1 MGVSEVSGRLS
12 VAAQPE
18 AELEE
23 RLAWHSQRR
32 EIDQTTAKLA
42 REVRRVALLDNRRR
56 DDIGREQIERHGAAQ
71 WLRTRQRQT
80 VQEGLRVTVAETAD
94 IDEAVAAD
102 AEARYAAQSACD
114 VALTRP
120 GDVGGRQHREDLV
133 SSLLDVAVT
142 TTDDDDLTDRIDIH
156 DLRCLFH
163 LCLCSRGGRG
173 GRRLLSRRGGS
184 EHRERSDHNRAVSR
198 N

>member
-1 MGVSEVSGRLS
+1 MGVPEVSGRLS

-42 REVRRVALLDNRRR
+42 REVRRVALLDDRRR

-71 WLRTRQRQT
+71 RLRTRQRQT

-102 AEARYAAQSACD
+102 AEARHAAQSACD

-120 GDVGGRQHREDLV
+120 GDVRGRQDREDLV

-142 TTDDDDLTDRIDIH
+142 TADDDDLTDRIDIH
-156 DLRCLFH
+156 DLLCLFH

-173 GRRLLSRRGGS
+173 GRRLLGRRGGS
-184 EHRERSDHNRAVSR
+184 EHRERSDQ
-198 N
+198 